1 MSAIYF
7 AIPTNAGQARIA
19 NAIAL
24 GIPLKITHMAIGDGN
39 GKPVTPNP
47 AQKSLAREVRRA
59 PINTLF
65 QDPLNPAQL
74 VAEQVI
80 PEDAGGWWVREVG
93 LYDDSGTM
101 IAVANCPDSYK
112 PVLSTGAGR
121 TQVIRMA
128 LIISDT
134 SAVELKIDP
143 AVVLAT
149 RKYVDDMMAKI
160 AASTGDANVDSAL
173 YDLASAAYAIKNRRL
188 LGIANNK
195 LRSGEEVKIVCV
207 GDSITYGYDE
217 NSADKIPPAEGHV
230 RYRAPIQYPS
240 RLEER
245 LNKFA
250 ESTVLVKNYG
260 YSGDTAKQGYDR
272 WKTNPGCHVA
282 HIMFG
287 INDSTKALFTEY
299 REYME
304 KLIRRYIDWGHGV
317 VIHTSSAQR
326 FNNND
331 SGGTRYTQYIRSIA
345 TSYGCPVFE
354 SEGVHQSCKYSS
366 VYSDGTHFNKA
377 GYAKYGDAVAAFIL
391 AGSWVRP
398 IRNINAYTR
407 QQAGRATEGIG
418 WFMTGGAYTTFNEKD
433 SYMWHGQT
441 GGINGNT
448 DGIHSFSFFLDAEAA
463 NVYAIGNLDGA
474 IVCLSDPVTTVDGKE
489 AVNETLQKS
498 APSSIAETKSYT
510 VSARPRGYKQ
520 WIGALV
526 GRGWKTVYMQHLSNN
541 EAAAY
546 LNDLIIEPCTPE
558 MVAQT
563 NASVMPATREVMVFN
578 CPVQPIES
586 SILPPPAKMPL
597 KVYFPLPKG
606 LYRQSQVWTN
616 YYDNLVLD
624 ISILTKSSDGGAT
637 YNGIHKISTYTASPG
652 YGVGVLVPE
661 STYKS
666 QQSCIGPT
674 SIKYGWEDP
683 NNPGVITEGSYPQ
696 MAAARMYLIFTFP
709 DAPAAYYSLEVQCSS
724 IMNGAGTFM
733 Y

>member
-1 MSAIYF
+1 MSATYY
-7 AIPTNAGQARIA
+7 AIPTNAGQARIT

-24 GIPLKITHMAIGDGN
+24 GIPLKITHMAVGDGN

-47 AQKSLAREVRRA
+47 TQTKLVHEVRRA
-59 PINTLF
+59 PLNTLF
-65 QDPLNPAQL
+65 QDPLNQSQL
-74 VAEQVI
+74 VAEQII
-80 PEDAGGWWVREVG
+80 PEDVGDWWIREVG

-101 IAVANCPDSYK
+101 IAIANCPDTYK
-112 PVLSTGAGR
+112 PLLSSGAGR
-121 TQVIRMA
+121 TQVIRMV
-128 LIISDT
+128 LIVSDT

-149 RKYVDDMMAKI
+149 RKYVDDMMSKI
-160 AASTGDANVDSAL
+160 AAATGDANVDSAL

-250 ESTVLVKNYG
+250 DSAVIVKNYG

-272 WKTNPGCHVA
+272 WKTNPACHVA

-287 INDSTKALFTEY
+287 INDATKAVFAEY
-299 REYME
+299 CEYME

-317 VIHTSSAQR
+317 VIHTSSAQQ
-326 FNNND
+326 FNNGNA
-331 SGGTRYTQYIRSIA
+331 GGARYTQYARSIA
-345 TSYGCPVFE
+345 AVYGCPIFE
-354 SEGVHQSCKYSS
+354 SEGVHQYCRYGA

-391 AGSWVRP
+391 AGCWVRP
-398 IRNINAYTR
+398 VRNISAYTR

-418 WFMTGGAYTTFNEKD
+418 WFGTGGAYTTFNEAN

-441 GGINGNT
+441 GGINDNV
-448 DGIHSFSFFLDAEAA
+448 DGIHSFSFFLDSDAA
-463 NVYAIGNLDGA
+463 NVFVIGYMDGA
-474 IVCLSDPVTTVDGKE
+474 IVSLSDPVTTVDGKE
-489 AVNETLQKS
+489 AVNATPQKS
-498 APSSIAETKSYT
+498 ASAKIAETKSYT

-526 GRGWKTVYMQHLSNN
+526 GRGWKTVYMQRPPSDNN
-541 EAAAY
+541 GAF

-558 MVAQT
+558 MVVQT
-563 NASVMPATREVMVFN
+563 NASIMPATREVMVFN

-586 SILPPPAKMPL
+586 WTAPPPAKMPT
-597 KVYFPLPKG
+597 KVYFPMPKG
-606 LYRQSQVWTN
+606 LYRQSQIWTN

-624 ISILTKSSDGGAT
+624 ISILTKTSDGGTT
-637 YNGIHKISTYTASPG
+637 YNGIHKISTYTSTPG
-652 YGVGVLVPE
+652 LGAGTVTPE
-661 STYKS
+661 TTYKS
-666 QQSCIGPT
+666 QPNCLTPT

-683 NNPGVITEGSYPQ
+683 NNPGVITENSYPP
-696 MAAARMYLIFTFP
+696 MPAARMYLIFTFP

-724 IMNGAGTFM
+724 ILNGAGTFM